1 MDIDKFW
8 MQQALLEAKKAFE
21 KDEVPIGA
29 IIVRNGKIIAR
40 AHNQVEQL
48 QDVTAH
54 AELLAIT
61 AASNALNQK
70 YLWDCTIYVT
80 LEPCP
85 MCAYALNLAQVSR
98 VVFAAPDHQ
107 KGYRTFNPNLL
118 HESIE
123 VHEGVLKEEAQSLI
137 KEFFQL
143 KRLIE

>member
-8 MQQALLEAKKAFE
+8 MQQALVEAQKAFE
-21 KDEVPIGA
+21 EDEVPIGA
-29 IIVRNGKIIAR
+29 IIVRNGKVIAR

-61 AASNALNQK
+61 AAANALNQK

-107 KGYRTFNPNLL
+107 KGYRAFNPNLL

-123 VHEGVLKEEAQSLI
+123 VHEGVLKEEAQGLI
-137 KEFFQL
+137 KEFFQV

>member
-1 MDIDKFW
+1 MEIDKFW
-8 MQQALLEAKKAFE
+8 MQQALQEAVKAFE
-21 KDEVPIGA
+21 EDEVPIGA
-29 IIVRNGKIIAR
+29 IIVRGGKVIAR

-70 YLWDCTIYVT
+70 YLWDCTIYIT

-107 KGYRTFNPNLL
+107 KGYRSFNPKLI

-123 VHEGVLKEEAQSLI
+123 VHEGVLKEESQKLI

-143 KRLIE
+143 KRLI

>member
-8 MQQALLEAKKAFE
+8 MQVALQEAQKAFQE
-21 KDEVPIGA
+21 DEVPVGA
-29 IIVRNGKIIAR
+29 VIVRKGRIIAR
-40 AHNQVEQL
+40 AHNQVEKL
-48 QDVTAH
+48 NDATAH
-54 AELLAIT
+54 AEMLAIT

-98 VVFAAPDHQ
+98 VVFAAPDYQ
-107 KGYRTFNPNLL
+107 RGYRAFSPHLI
-118 HESIE
+118 HESVE
-123 VHEGVLKEEAQSLI
+123 VHEGILKNESERLI

-143 KRLIE
+143 KRMME